1 MTITAKEFIKKNADI
16 LLAPITKPAFEQL
29 TDGCVVFII
38 TTTPGQKDIKE
49 RAVRNAGYYLVVSKS
64 KNHLGQ
70 TVDITA
76 IGLTAGGYAK
86 VECFDLNDIEYERNK
101 MVFLCKPLPQNDMRR
116 NYHFLR

>member
-16 LLAPITKPAFEQL
+16 LLAPITEPAFEQL

-49 RAVRNAGYYLVVSKS
+49 RVVRNAGYYMVVSKGR
-64 KNHLGQ
+64 NHVGK
-70 TVDITA
+70 TVDITT

-86 VECFDLNDIEYERNK
+86 VECFDLSDIEYAHNK
-101 MVFLCKPLPQNDMRR
+101 MVFLCKPLPQNDIRR